1 MKVKTLKIGDLTARI
16 PLIQGGMGVGISLSS
31 LAGTVAKCGGIGV
44 ISTAQIGYREPDFY
58 SNTLQANLR
67 AINSEMKKARE
78 IAHGGIIGFN
88 IMVALNHYKE
98 QVMEAVKAGADV
110 IISGAGLPV
119 KLPEYIGESNV
130 KIAPI
135 VSGEKAVKV
144 ILKYWHKYYGRT
156 ADFIVIEGP
165 KAGVHLGFSKDEI
178 IKYNSNLNFDD
189 EVKKIKR
196 VVMEYENLYGE
207 HIPLI
212 LAGGIESK
220 DDVQHVFDLEMDG
233 IQVASKFVTTVEC
246 DGDIRYKN
254 AYVSSNK
261 EDITI
266 VKSPVGM
273 PGRAIMNSFM
283 EKVIK
288 GEKFPPS
295 KCLRCL
301 KNCNPKEIDYC
312 ITERLIAAAKGD
324 IENALLFCGA
334 KAYIQKDIST
344 VKNVI
349 DELF

>member
-1 MKVKTLKIGDLTARI
+1 MCIRD
-16 PLIQGGMGVGISLSS
+16 
-31 LAGTVAKCGGIGV
+31 
-44 ISTAQIGYREPDFY
+44 
-58 SNTLQANLR
+58 
-67 AINSEMKKARE
+67 RE

-165 KAGVHLGFSKDEI
+165 KAGGHLGFSKDEI

-207 HIPLI
+207 HIPL
-212 LAGGIESK
+212 S
-220 DDVQHVFDLEMDG
+220 
-233 IQVASKFVTTVEC
+233 
-246 DGDIRYKN
+246 
-254 AYVSSNK
+254 
-261 EDITI
+261 
-266 VKSPVGM
+266 
-273 PGRAIMNSFM
+273 
-283 EKVIK
+283 
-288 GEKFPPS
+288 
-295 KCLRCL
+295 
-301 KNCNPKEIDYC
+301 
-312 ITERLIAAAKGD
+312 LIH
-324 IENALLFCGA
+324 I
-334 KAYIQKDIST
+334 
-344 VKNVI
+344 
-349 DELF
+349 

>member
-1 MKVKTLKIGDLTARI
+1 M
-16 PLIQGGMGVGISLSS
+16 GISLSY
-31 LAGTVAKCGGIGV
+31 LAGTVAKCGVIGV

-98 QVMEAVKAGADV
+98 QVMEAVKAG
-110 IISGAGLPV
+110 G
-119 KLPEYIGESNV
+119 
-130 KIAPI
+130 
-135 VSGEKAVKV
+135 
-144 ILKYWHKYYGRT
+144 
-156 ADFIVIEGP
+156 
-165 KAGVHLGFSKDEI
+165 HLGFSKDEI

-312 ITERLIAAAKGD
+312 ITERLMAAAKGD

-334 KAYIQKDIST
+334 KAYIQKEEMPTVFST
-344 VKNVI
+344 DCLIIFIITHKRANC
-349 DELF
+349 

>member
-1 MKVKTLKIGDLTARI
+1 
-16 PLIQGGMGVGISLSS
+16 
-31 LAGTVAKCGGIGV
+31 
-44 ISTAQIGYREPDFY
+44 
-58 SNTLQANLR
+58 
-67 AINSEMKKARE
+67 
-78 IAHGGIIGFN
+78 
-88 IMVALNHYKE
+88 
-98 QVMEAVKAGADV
+98 ME
-110 IISGAGLPV
+110 
-119 KLPEYIGESNV
+119 
-130 KIAPI
+130 
-135 VSGEKAVKV
+135 
-144 ILKYWHKYYGRT
+144 
-156 ADFIVIEGP
+156 EGP
-165 KAGVHLGFSKDEI
+165 KAGGHLGFSKDEI

-261 EDITI
+261 EDIT
-266 VKSPVGM
+266 
-273 PGRAIMNSFM
+273 
-283 EKVIK
+283 
-288 GEKFPPS
+288 
-295 KCLRCL
+295 
-301 KNCNPKEIDYC
+301 KEIDYC

>member
-165 KAGVHLGFSKDEI
+165 KAGGHLGFSKDEI

-212 LAGGIESK
+212 LAGWIESK
-220 DDVQHVFDLEMDG
+220 DDVQHAFDLEMDG

-273 PGRAIMNSFM
+273 PGRAIINSFM

-312 ITERLIAAAKGD
+312 IIAAAKGD

>member
-165 KAGVHLGFSKDEI
+165 KAGGHLGFSKDEI

-196 VVMEYENLYGE
+196 SS
-207 HIPLI
+207 H
-212 LAGGIESK
+212 GI
-220 DDVQHVFDLEMDG
+220 
-233 IQVASKFVTTVEC
+233 
-246 DGDIRYKN
+246 
-254 AYVSSNK
+254 
-261 EDITI
+261 
-266 VKSPVGM
+266 
-273 PGRAIMNSFM
+273 
-283 EKVIK
+283 
-288 GEKFPPS
+288 
-295 KCLRCL
+295 
-301 KNCNPKEIDYC
+301 
-312 ITERLIAAAKGD
+312 
-324 IENALLFCGA
+324 
-334 KAYIQKDIST
+334 
-344 VKNVI
+344 
-349 DELF
+349 

>member
-165 KAGVHLGFSKDEI
+165 KAGGHLGFSKDEI

-220 DDVQHVFDLEMDG
+220 G
-233 IQVASKFVTTVEC
+233 I
-246 DGDIRYKN
+246 Y
-254 AYVSSNK
+254 
-261 EDITI
+261 
-266 VKSPVGM
+266 
-273 PGRAIMNSFM
+273 
-283 EKVIK
+283 VIK
-288 GEKFPPS
+288 THMSVQIRK
-295 KCLRCL
+295 
-301 KNCNPKEIDYC
+301 I
-312 ITERLIAAAKGD
+312 
-324 IENALLFCGA
+324 LL
-334 KAYIQKDIST
+334 
-344 VKNVI
+344 
-349 DELF
+349 